1 MTIRN
6 LDHVFKP
13 KSVVLIGE
21 VRASTALP
29 GYPPEAMFDRDFGAI
44 WKSEA
49 LPQTQS
55 LILGFRTGTEYGGL
69 HIEWDEM
76 DYACGYQVEGSDDGR
91 DWIGLYAVTVGA
103 GGGTMSP
110 SPMGDP
116 AISGSGSS
124 GAAGER
130 ATGSVT

>member
-13 KSVVLIGE
+13 KSVVLIDE

-29 GYPPEAMFDRDFGAI
+29 GHPPEAVFDRDFGAI

-76 DYACGYQVEGSDDGR
+76 DYACDYQVEGSDDGR
-91 DWIGLYAVTVGA
+91 DWIGLYAVTAGA
-103 GGGTMSP
+103 GGGLCPHRRWGIPP
-110 SPMGDP
+110 SQAQAPPEQPGKGLWDP
-116 AISGSGSS
+116 
-124 GAAGER
+124 
-130 ATGSVT
+130 